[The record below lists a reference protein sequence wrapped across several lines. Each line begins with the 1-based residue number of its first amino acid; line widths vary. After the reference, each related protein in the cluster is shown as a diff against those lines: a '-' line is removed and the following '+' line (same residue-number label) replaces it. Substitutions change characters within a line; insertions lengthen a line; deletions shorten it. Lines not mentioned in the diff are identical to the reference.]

1 MKVTKYPQSCLIIEH
16 AGKRLCIDPGKFV
29 ADKYSA
35 QDLLPL
41 DAILITHEHFDHANP
56 ELLQALTRGGT
67 MPVFANQSTK
77 KLLGDIVTEVI
88 SDSQTFEAA
97 GMQITAR
104 ELPHSLLPD
113 GSSGPQNTGYIVNGT
128 FFHPGDG
135 FALEG
140 LHVDAAAIPIAGPDI
155 SPKDAFAFIKQLGCK
170 IVIPIHYTFFLEDPQ
185 ILAQFAPDIV
195 PGVQFVVLAD
205 GQSTEV

>member
-1 MKVTKYPQSCLIIEH
+1 MKVAKYPQSCLIIEH

-29 ADKYSA
+29 ADKFTA

-56 ELLQALTRGGT
+56 ELLRDLTQGGL
-67 MPVFANQSTK
+67 PVYANESTK
-77 KLLGDIVTEVI
+77 RLLGDVVTQVV
-88 SDSQTFEAA
+88 SDGQVFEAA

-113 GSSGPQNTGYIVNGT
+113 GSPGPQNTGYVVNDA

-170 IVIPIHYTFFLEDPQ
+170 IVIPIHYSFFLEDPH
-185 ILAQFAPDIV
+185 ILAQFAPEIV
-195 PGVQFVVLAD
+195 PNVKFVVLDD
-205 GQSTEV
+205 GQSIDL